1 MSATTTQLTE
11 AQMQKGLIAAAK
23 SLGYRCYHT
32 TYSIGSE
39 RGFPDLHIVGHGKQF
54 VFELKGPR
62 GKVSEDQEDW
72 IAAYDDAGVQAFVI
86 WPSNYDQ
93 VLDMLMEATNVHD

>member
-1 MSATTTQLTE
+1 MSIATKQPVMTE

-23 SLGYRCYHT
+23 SLGYKCYHT
-32 TYSIGSE
+32 QYSIGSE

-62 GKVSEDQEDW
+62 GRPGPHQEEW
-72 IAAYDDAGVQAFVI
+72 IQAYREAGVQASVI
-86 WPSNYDQ
+86 WPGLYDYA
-93 VLDMLMEATNVHD
+93 LELLMEGAS

>member
-1 MSATTTQLTE
+1 MTAPKLTE
-11 AQMQKGLIAAAK
+11 AQMLAGLRSAAK
-23 SLGYRCYHT
+23 QLGYMTFHT

-62 GKVSEDQEDW
+62 GKPGPHQEEW
-72 IAAYDDAGVQAFVI
+72 IDAYREAGVQASVI
-86 WPSNYDQ
+86 WPGTYDYA
-93 VLDMLMEATNVHD
+93 LELLIEGAS